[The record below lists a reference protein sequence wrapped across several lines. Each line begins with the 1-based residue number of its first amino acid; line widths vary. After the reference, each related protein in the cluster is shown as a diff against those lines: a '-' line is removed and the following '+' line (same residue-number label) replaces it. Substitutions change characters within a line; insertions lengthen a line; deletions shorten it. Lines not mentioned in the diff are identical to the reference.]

1 MSAPT
6 DRGPDPHADPLI
18 ASVMRAAGAVT
29 AKDCPD
35 AELLALYAEHEL
47 SSDERGPVEAHVAGC
62 DRCQATIAA
71 FVRGAPEPGVPEP
84 AGGIAAP
91 AWWAGWRWMV
101 PLASATAVAA
111 VAVWI
116 GRGPADQAAPAADAV
131 VSTPA
136 RVADAQAPGDSAALS
151 SDALSLERREPAG
164 AASGRVQP
172 APPREPR
179 AASAAQSKEN
189 DDAKRVDERAA
200 GGARDVL
207 AKAQADQ
214 VQMSRQRV
222 NPNMKR
228 DAPPPPPAAPA
239 VLAAPA
245 AAVPAEVAEAP
256 ARAENVAGQRLADAA
271 TSALQGLM
279 WRVRDGIVE
288 RSPDQGVTWTRTAS
302 PTPERL
308 TAVTATGARSAVVT
322 TVAGTR
328 FSTTD
333 GGATWRNLP

>member
-18 ASVMRAAGAVT
+18 ASVIRAAGAVT

-62 DRCQATIAA
+62 GRCQATLAA
-71 FVRGAPEPGVPEP
+71 FVRSAPEPGV
-84 AGGIAAP
+84 AVATGGIAAP

-116 GRGPADQAAPAADAV
+116 GRGPADPAAPAADAV

-136 RVADAQAPGDSAALS
+136 TVAEAQAPAASAALS

-172 APPREPR
+172 APPRESR
-179 AASAAQSKEN
+179 AASAARSKEN
-189 DDAKRVDERAA
+189 DPTRVDERAA
-200 GGARDVL
+200 GEARDAL
-207 AKAQADQ
+207 EKAQADQ
-214 VQMSRQRV
+214 FEIGRQRV
-222 NPNMKR
+222 NPDMRR
-228 DAPPPPPAAPA
+228 DAPPPTPAALA
-239 VLAAPA
+239 ALAAPA
-245 AAVPAEVAEAP
+245 AAVPAEAADAP

-271 TSALQGLM
+271 TSAAQGLL
-279 WRVRDGIVE
+279 WRVRDGVVE

-302 PTPERL
+302 PTSERL
-308 TAVTATGARSAVVT
+308 SAVAATNARIAVVT

-328 FSTTD
+328 FATSD
-333 GGATWRNLP
+333 GGATWRRLP